1 MPQRTP
7 LYDRERALGAS
18 FVEAFGFEL
27 PAHFGDP
34 AAEHRTVRS
43 AAGLFDFACRGFIE
57 ASGPHRVRFLNGQ
70 VTNDLRPLVD
80 GQGVYAAT
88 LTPTGKMVAD
98 LRIYAIGETFLLET
112 PAGAARAVIDHLNH
126 FRVADRVT
134 FVDVSE
140 RLGGVLVQGPASQA
154 VVGAALGEP
163 LPPPAPYANLSRR
176 FEPAGDDGGATIEV
190 RVCRVSLTGEEGF
203 EVLCPRERLVALY
216 DHLLEAGRPHGL
228 VPAGQLALDSLRIEA
243 GIPWFGVDMDSSTN
257 PLEARLQHAI
267 SLQKG
272 CYTGQEVI
280 AKATYVGQVNRLL
293 VGLEFPEG
301 AEGIGAGDSL
311 RLADRDIGR
320 ITSLT
325 FAPTLGRVVA
335 LGIVRRE
342 AAEPGTRLAVAVR
355 RAAPGAGPPGAA
367 AGGPPG
373 GVAAGAQADRPTRP
387 AVVAALPFYTRGR
400 A

>member
-7 LYDRERALGAS
+7 LYDRERALGAT
-18 FVEAFGFEL
+18 FAEAFGFEL
-27 PAHFGDP
+27 PAHFGDA

-43 AAGLFDFACRGFIE
+43 AAGLFDFAYRGFVE
-57 ASGPHRVRFLNGQ
+57 VSGPHRVRFLNGQ

-98 LRIYAIGETFLLET
+98 LRIYAVGETFLLET
-112 PAGAARAVIDHLNH
+112 PAGAAREVIDHLDH

-140 RLGGVLVQGPASQA
+140 RLGSVLVQGPAAAA
-154 VVGAALGEP
+154 VVEAALGGP
-163 LPPPAPYANLSRR
+163 LPPPAPHANLTRR
-176 FEPAGDDGGATIEV
+176 FEPAGDAGGSVEV

-203 EVLCPRERLVALY
+203 EILCPRERLVALY
-216 DHLLEAGRPHGL
+216 DRLLEAGRPHDL

-243 GIPWFGVDMDSSTN
+243 GLPWFGIDMDSSTN

-280 AKATYVGQVNRLL
+280 AKATYIGQVNRLL
-293 VGLEFPEG
+293 VGLEFPDG
-301 AEGIGAGDSL
+301 AEGLAAGDPL
-311 RLADRDIGR
+311 RLTDREVGR
-320 ITSLT
+320 ITSLA

-335 LGIVRRE
+335 LAIVRRE
-342 AAEPGTRLAVAVR
+342 AAEPGTRLAVVPRGATPGR
-355 RAAPGAGPPGAA
+355 TPDASPGPAAPP
-367 AGGPPG
+367 
-373 GVAAGAQADRPTRP
+373 DRPARP
-387 AVVAALPFYTRGR
+387 AVVVALPFYTRGR
-400 A
+400 P